1 MQATCAHCGDTF
13 EARRRDQR
21 FCSRRCNG
29 ASHRDSATETCSED
43 GCLRPVR
50 AKRLC
55 GSHYNQRHHP
65 GRHKAEVV
73 CSNCG
78 AVVLK
83 PQTNKYTDRYC
94 SEACRDE
101 HRWGERR
108 LRREREAVEAKLPII
123 RGYRSWPGN
132 PRPQPRPARSKPL
145 TVGQC
150 RNCAEWFIDVMPQ
163 ARYCSEACGR
173 KWMRRHRKARIYG
186 ATGTWTWAEF
196 MTVFLIGAR
205 RCAYCDVHVEGQ
217 PEPDHVLALA
227 RGGSNSITNI
237 VPSCRDCNCGKSDM
251 TLSEWAEHRSGR
263 GLSLVRTVLRH
274 SDPRFRHLVICEPTV
289 QRWNAQWMQ
298 SAVAPAAVPPA
309 V

>member
-65 GRHKAEVV
+65 GRHKAEVA

-78 AVVLK
+78 A
-83 PQTNKYTDRYC
+83 
-94 SEACRDE
+94 
-101 HRWGERR
+101 G
-108 LRREREAVEAKLPII
+108 
-123 RGYRSWPGN
+123 
-132 PRPQPRPARSKPL
+132 PQPRPARSKPL

-173 KWMRRHRKARIYG
+173 KWTRRHRKARIYG

-196 MTVFLIGAR
+196 MTVFMIGDR

-309 V
+309 A